1 MAPKSPSLIK
11 NVLNLFSGRFFG
23 GLALVFAD
31 FGLRFCT
38 LKEVSRHRQ
47 AAKDRYSEIV
57 ATTLTNAAITLAC
70 FILVVLIAPITDE
83 AKWILALIQL
93 ARGRRA

>member
-1 MAPKSPSLIK
+1 MIE
-11 NVLNLFSGRFFG
+11 NVLNLFSGRFIG
-23 GLALVFAD
+23 GLALVFAG
-31 FGLRFCT
+31 FGLRFYT
-38 LKEVSRHRQ
+38 SKEVGRHRQ
-47 AAKDRYSEIV
+47 AAKDRNLEIV
-57 ATTLTNAAITLAC
+57 ATNPTDSAITLAC